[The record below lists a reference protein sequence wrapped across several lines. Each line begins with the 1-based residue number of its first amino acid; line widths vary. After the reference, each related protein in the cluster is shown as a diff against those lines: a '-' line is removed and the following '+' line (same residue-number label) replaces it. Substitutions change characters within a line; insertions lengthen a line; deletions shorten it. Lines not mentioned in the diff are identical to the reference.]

1 MARQSNIVERSTAYE
16 YDHMGI
22 PTKEPR
28 ENEVYVPKFKMYSSG
43 YETSAFRVQWHR
55 FDDDCELHPLIQT
68 VAHVAFRVPD
78 MAEAIKGKKVIM
90 EPYYPLPG
98 YQVAFIEDGGAPI
111 EFIETKLTEEEIVSL
126 ANEISISEK
135 G

>member
-1 MARQSNIVERSTAYE
+1 MAKKTNIIERSVPYQ

-22 PTKEPR
+22 PTKEAR
-28 ENEVYVPKFKMYSSG
+28 EGEVYVSKFKMHISG

-68 VAHVAFRVPD
+68 VAHVAFKVSD

-111 EFIETKLTEEEIVSL
+111 EFIETQLTEDEIVAL
-126 ANEISISEK
+126 ANEISATRKE
-135 G
+135 